1 MDKTKTVY
9 PYIPNSAPDVQA
21 RMMEKIGI
29 SDLRDLFREIPD
41 HLKFQGDLDLPEP
54 ILDECSLRRHI
65 EDLLNRNG
73 HCGQYVNFLGAGCAS
88 HYVPAVCDEING
100 RGEFLT
106 AYAAEFYA
114 DHGKWQALFEFSS
127 LMAELL
133 DMEVV
138 SGFLYDGVQAMATS
152 LRMACRMT
160 GRSEVWVSGTVSPD
174 TRLILENYMKGI
186 TGSQIDLHF
195 MEYDRRTGAI
205 DFDDLKA
212 RISNRTAAV
221 LIEVPSFL
229 GGLEPRADEIGR
241 LARAYGAEFVVSTD
255 PICLGAIA
263 PPAAYGATITCGDY
277 HSLGLHLQFGGGQG
291 GFIATNGD
299 MRYVMEFKDK
309 MYGLTRTTVPGEYGF
324 ANILF
329 GRTSFGSREK
339 AREFTGTS
347 NGLWAITAGVY
358 LALMGPRG
366 MAEIGRTIM
375 QKARYAAGRLSRV
388 KGVELGLTGPF
399 FKEFV
404 VNFDATGRSVAEINR
419 ALLDYK
425 IFGGKDIST
434 AFPDLGQ
441 SALYCV
447 TEVIRQDEID
457 ALVRAV
463 EEIVA

>member
-1 MDKTKTVY
+1 
-9 PYIPNSAPDVQA
+9 
-21 RMMEKIGI
+21 
-29 SDLRDLFREIPD
+29 
-41 HLKFQGDLDLPEP
+41 
-54 ILDECSLRRHI
+54 
-65 EDLLNRNG
+65 
-73 HCGQYVNFLGAGCAS
+73 
-88 HYVPAVCDEING
+88 VCDEING

-133 DMEVV
+133 DMDVV
-138 SGFLYDGVQAMATS
+138 SGFLYDGAQAMATS

-160 GRSEVWVSGTVSPD
+160 GRREVLVSGTVSPD
-174 TRLILENYMKGI
+174 TRLVLENYMKGV
-186 TGSQIDLHF
+186 TGPQIEIRF
-195 MEYDRRTGAI
+195 IGYDRRTGLI
-205 DFDDLKA
+205 DFDDLQA
-212 RISNRTAAV
+212 AISKHTAAV

-229 GGLEPRADEIGR
+229 GGIEPRADEIGR
-241 LARAYGAEFVVSTD
+241 LAQAHGAEFIVSTD
-255 PICLGAIA
+255 PICLGVIS
-263 PPAAYGATITCGDY
+263 PPAQYGATITCGDY
-277 HSLGLHLQFGGGQG
+277 HSLGLHMQFGGGQG
-291 GFIATNGD
+291 GFIATSGD

-309 MYGLTRTTVPGEYGF
+309 MYGLTPTTVPGEYGF

-358 LALMGPRG
+358 LALMGPQG
-366 MAEIGRTIM
+366 MVDVGRTIM
-375 QKARYAAGRLSRV
+375 QKARYAAGRLSGIE
-388 KGVELGLTGPF
+388 GVELGLTGPF

-404 VNFDATGRSVAEINR
+404 VNFDAAGRSVAEINR

-425 IFGGKDIST
+425 IFGGKDLSN

-447 TEVIRQDEID
+447 TESIRQEEID
-457 ALVRAV
+457 RLVRAV
-463 EEIVA
+463 GEIVA